1 MVQQIARRICQ
12 SELWHQ
18 FKATITLLV
27 CSAAL
32 RQIGATISA
41 QHIFSKVRPSMW
53 KDSSMQSPFQHTFS
67 DAFILKPWFARG
79 CVLPFSCHLWNNL
92 DEGVLCEFHEKQWQ
106 TESQAQRHVLV
117 IYINTRGWLK
127 IGTNFL
133 RKKYRIF
140 LTIRPTWKHSTFSK
154 ANSRAL

>member
-106 TESQAQRHVLV
+106 TESQAHGVGATPCACD
-117 IYINTRGWLK
+117 IYKYKGMIENWYEFST
-127 IGTNFL
+127 
-133 RKKYRIF
+133 KKVPYF
-140 LTIRPTWKHSTFSK
+140 PT
-154 ANSRAL
+154 